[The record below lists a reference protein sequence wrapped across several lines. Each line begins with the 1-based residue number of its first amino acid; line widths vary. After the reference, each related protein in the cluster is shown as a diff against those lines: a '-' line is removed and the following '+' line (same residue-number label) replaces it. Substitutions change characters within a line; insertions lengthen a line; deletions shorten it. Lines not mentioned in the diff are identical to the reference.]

1 MTSDYRRRYAVP
13 GRSYRV
19 SADIGGT
26 FTDLVFQDA
35 DSGCCIPFKVLST
48 PENPALAVIKGIDR
62 ALPEGSDAVFF
73 VHGTT
78 VGLNAVLT
86 RRGAKV
92 ALLTTRNYRD
102 IYTIQG
108 NDRGEIFSIHWR
120 KPKPLA
126 EIPDTYT
133 VNERMNAKGEVETP
147 IDVTELDALVAAVK
161 GRGYQAIAICLLF
174 AFKNPEHE
182 LAAEA
187 YLRARLPDISITL
200 SHRVSPEWR
209 EYART
214 STTVMDAYAA
224 PVVRRYL
231 DTLVGQLTGRLAKG
245 SQIYVMK
252 SNGGAMTATAASGIP
267 LQTLLSGP
275 VGGTIGGR
283 TLSEVTGR
291 PNLICVDMGGTSF
304 DASLIIDGEPSFSN
318 EAELEGLPIQMSV
331 VDIHVIGAGGGS
343 IAWEEAGAVR
353 VGPQSAGS
361 VPGPACYGR
370 GGTLPTVSDA
380 NLVLGRLDSA
390 NFAGGTMS
398 LDVEKARAAVK
409 SLGDRFGLS
418 TEAMAQGIIDII
430 NAKMADAIRTITI
443 RRGIDPRDFSLV
455 AYGGAGPAQAA
466 ALAEQLDIGEIIIP
480 VMPGA
485 FSAWGMLQTD
495 VRHDFKMTFFG
506 YWDQVRQGEL
516 QAAFAG
522 LEAQGREFLI
532 KEGLAEQ
539 DIVFERYADFRYHG
553 QEYVLTIAVSSDPVD
568 MAEVRRAFDVAYDRQ
583 YGHSA
588 PESRMEVANLRVAA
602 VGTLRRPG
610 LADPDAAAAGS
621 SRSRKVYFSGREFD
635 TEIIGRD
642 NLPLGAIVK
651 GPAIIEEATATTL
664 VPNDWRAEVITGGHM
679 TLTRKA
685 REI

>member
-1 MTSDYRRRYAVP
+1 VK
-13 GRSYRV
+13 GYRV

-35 DSGCCIPFKVLST
+35 ETGRCEAYKVLST
-48 PENPALAVIKGIDR
+48 PQNPALAVIEGLDK
-62 ALPEGSDAVFF
+62 ALPEGAGVAFF
-73 VHGTT
+73 IHGTT

-92 ALLTTRNYRD
+92 ALLTTKNYRD
-102 IYTIQG
+102 VYTIQG

-126 EIPDTYT
+126 AIPDTFT
-133 VNERMNAKGEVETP
+133 VNERISAKGDVETP
-147 IDVTELDALVAAVK
+147 LDLAELDHLVAAVK
-161 GRGYQAIAICLLF
+161 ERGYEAIAICFLF
-174 AFKNPEHE
+174 AFKNPAHE
-182 LAAEA
+182 LAAAA
-187 YLRARLPDISITL
+187 YLRERLPGVSITL

-231 DTLVGQLTGRLAKG
+231 DTLVAQLSGRLPAGGQLH
-245 SQIYVMK
+245 VME
-252 SNGGAMTATAASGIP
+252 SNGGAMTASAASEIP

-283 TLSEVTGR
+283 TLSETTGR

-304 DASLIIDGEPSFSN
+304 DASLIIDGKPSTSN

-361 VPGPACYGR
+361 LPGPACYGR
-370 GGTLPTVSDA
+370 GGTEPTVSDA

-390 NFAGGTMS
+390 NFAGGTMT
-398 LDVEKARAAVK
+398 LDVARARKAV
-409 SLGDRFGLS
+409 SRLGDRFGLS

-443 RRGIDPRDFSLV
+443 RRGIDPRDFALV
-455 AYGGAGPAQAA
+455 AYGGAGPAQAV
-466 ALAEQLDIGEIIIP
+466 ALAEQLDIGEVIVP

-495 VRHDFKMTFFG
+495 VRHDFKMTYYG
-506 YWDQVRQGEL
+506 YWEQVDQGDLERQ
-516 QAAFAG
+516 FAN
-522 LEAQGREFLI
+522 LEADGRDYLH
-532 KEGLAEQ
+532 KEGLKDE
-539 DIVFERYADFRYHG
+539 DISFERLADFRYHG
-553 QEYVLTIAVSSDPVD
+553 QEYVLTIPIPEGAID
-568 MAEVRRAFDVAYDRQ
+568 MAAVRRSFDEAYDRQ
-583 YGHSA
+583 YGHSS
-588 PESRMEVANLRVAA
+588 PDYRVEVANLRVAA
-602 VGTLRRPG
+602 LGRLKRPDI
-610 LADPDAAAAGS
+610 ADPLVSPQGPA
-621 SRSRKVYFSGREFD
+621 RSRKVYFGGKEHD
-635 TEIIGRD
+635 T
-642 NLPLGAIVK
+642 AIVERTGIPIGGIVA

-664 VPNDWRAEVITGGHM
+664 VPDNWQAEVIAGGHM
-679 TLTRKA
+679 TLKRKEA
-685 REI
+685 

>member
-1 MTSDYRRRYAVP
+1 MK
-13 GRSYRV
+13 GYRV

-35 DSGCCIPFKVLST
+35 ETGRCDAYKVLST
-48 PENPALAVIKGIDR
+48 PRNPALAVIDGLDK
-62 ALPEGSDAVFF
+62 ALPRGAGVAFF
-73 VHGTT
+73 IHGTT

-86 RRGAKV
+86 RRGARV
-92 ALLTTRNYRD
+92 ALLTTKNYRD
-102 IYTIQG
+102 VYTIQG

-126 EIPDTYT
+126 TIPDTFT
-133 VNERMNAKGEVETP
+133 VNERVSAKGAIEIP
-147 IDVTELDALVAAVK
+147 LDVAELDHLVAAVK
-161 GRGYQAIAICLLF
+161 ERGYEAIAICFLF
-174 AFKNPEHE
+174 AFKNPAHE
-182 LAAEA
+182 LAAED
-187 YLRARLPDISITL
+187 YLRQRLPGISITL

-231 DTLVGQLTGRLAKG
+231 DTLVAQLSGRLPEG
-245 SQIYVMK
+245 SQLHVME
-252 SNGGAMTATAASGIP
+252 SNGGAMTASAASEIP

-283 TLSEVTGR
+283 TLSKMTGR

-304 DASLIIDGEPSFSN
+304 DASLIIDGKPSTSN

-361 VPGPACYGR
+361 LPGPACYGR
-370 GGTLPTVSDA
+370 GGTEPTVSDA

-390 NFAGGTMS
+390 NFAGGTMT
-398 LDVEKARAAVK
+398 LDVARAREAVAR
-409 SLGDRFGLS
+409 LGDRFGLS

-443 RRGIDPRDFSLV
+443 RRGIDPRDFALV
-455 AYGGAGPAQAA
+455 AYGGAGPAQAV
-466 ALAEQLDIGEIIIP
+466 ALAEQLDIGEVIVP

-495 VRHDFKMTFFG
+495 VRHDFKMTYYG
-506 YWDQVRQGEL
+506 YWDQVDPTDLEL
-516 QAAFAG
+516 QFAG
-522 LEAQGREFLI
+522 LEGDGRDYLR
-532 KEGLAEQ
+532 KEGLKDE
-539 DIVFERYADFRYHG
+539 DISFERLADFRYHG
-553 QEYVLTIAVSSDPVD
+553 QEYVLTIPIPEGAID
-568 MAEVRRAFDVAYDRQ
+568 MAAVRRSFDEAYDRQ
-583 YGHSA
+583 YGHSS
-588 PESRMEVANLRVAA
+588 PDYRVEVANLRVAA
-602 VGTLRRPG
+602 LGHLKRPAI
-610 LADPDAAAAGS
+610 ADPLVS
-621 SRSRKVYFSGREFD
+621 SEGPARSRKVYFGGREHD
-635 TEIIGRD
+635 T
-642 NLPLGAIVK
+642 AIVERSGIPIGGVVA

-664 VPNDWRAEVITGGHM
+664 VPDNWRAEVIAGGHM
-679 TLTRKA
+679 TLKRKEA
-685 REI
+685 

>member
-1 MTSDYRRRYAVP
+1 MK
-13 GRSYRV
+13 GYRV

-35 DSGCCIPFKVLST
+35 ETGRCDAYKVLST
-48 PENPALAVIKGIDR
+48 PRNPALAVIDGLDK
-62 ALPEGSDAVFF
+62 ALPRGAGVAFF

-86 RRGAKV
+86 RRGARV
-92 ALLTTRNYRD
+92 ALLTTKNYRD
-102 IYTIQG
+102 VYTIQG

-126 EIPDTYT
+126 TIPDTFT
-133 VNERMNAKGEVETP
+133 VNERVSAKGAIEIP
-147 IDVTELDALVAAVK
+147 LDVAELDHLVAAVK
-161 GRGYQAIAICLLF
+161 ERGYEAIAICFLF
-174 AFKNPEHE
+174 AFKNPAHE
-182 LAAEA
+182 LAAED
-187 YLRARLPDISITL
+187 YLRQRLPGISITL

-231 DTLVGQLTGRLAKG
+231 DTLVAQLSGRLPEGGQLH
-245 SQIYVMK
+245 VME
-252 SNGGAMTATAASGIP
+252 SNGGAMTASAASEIP

-283 TLSEVTGR
+283 TLSEMTGR

-304 DASLIIDGEPSFSN
+304 DASLIIDGKPSTSN

-361 VPGPACYGR
+361 LPGPACYGR
-370 GGTLPTVSDA
+370 GGTEPTVSDA

-390 NFAGGTMS
+390 NFAGGTMT
-398 LDVEKARAAVK
+398 LDVARAREAVAR
-409 SLGDRFGLS
+409 LGDRFGLS

-443 RRGIDPRDFSLV
+443 RRGIDPRDFALV
-455 AYGGAGPAQAA
+455 AYGGAGPAQAV
-466 ALAEQLDIGEIIIP
+466 ALAEQLDIGEVIVP

-495 VRHDFKMTFFG
+495 VRHDFKMTYYG
-506 YWDQVRQGEL
+506 YWDQVDPTDLEL
-516 QAAFAG
+516 RFAG
-522 LEAQGREFLI
+522 LEGDGRDYLRR
-532 KEGLAEQ
+532 EGLKDE
-539 DIVFERYADFRYHG
+539 DISFERLADFRYHG
-553 QEYVLTIAVSSDPVD
+553 QEYVLTIPIPEGAID
-568 MAEVRRAFDVAYDRQ
+568 MAAVRRSFDEAYDRQ
-583 YGHSA
+583 YGHSS
-588 PESRMEVANLRVAA
+588 PDYRVEVANLRVAA
-602 VGTLRRPG
+602 LGRLKRPAI
-610 LADPDAAAAGS
+610 ADPLVS
-621 SRSRKVYFSGREFD
+621 SEGPARSRKVYFGGREHD
-635 TEIIGRD
+635 T
-642 NLPLGAIVK
+642 AIVERSGIPTGGVVA

-664 VPNDWRAEVITGGHM
+664 VPDNWQAEVIAGGHM
-679 TLTRKA
+679 TLKRKEA
-685 REI
+685 

>member
-1 MTSDYRRRYAVP
+1 MT

-26 FTDLVFQDA
+26 FTDIVFQDA
-35 DSGCCIPFKVLST
+35 DTGDCEAHKVLST
-48 PENPALAVIKGIDR
+48 PDNPALAVIEGVDR
-62 ALPEGSDAVFF
+62 HLPEGADVAFF

-86 RRGAKV
+86 RRGARV
-92 ALLTTRNYRD
+92 ALLTTQNYRD
-102 IYTIQG
+102 VYTIQG

-120 KPKPLA
+120 KPRPLV

-133 VNERMNAKGEVETP
+133 VNERINAKGEVETA
-147 IDVTELDALVAAVK
+147 LDERDLDRLIAAVRDK
-161 GRGYQAIAICLLF
+161 NYEAIAVCLLF
-174 AFKNPEHE
+174 SFKNPAHE
-182 LAAEA
+182 LAVEA
-187 YLRARLPDISITL
+187 YLRKHLPDIAITL

-209 EYART
+209 EFART

-231 DTLVGQLTGRLAKG
+231 DTLVSRLSARLPEGRQLH
-245 SQIYVMK
+245 VMK
-252 SNGGAMTATAASGIP
+252 SNGGAMTAGAATEMP

-283 TLSEVTGR
+283 TLAETTGR

-304 DASLIIDGEPSFSN
+304 DASLIIDGQPSASN

-343 IAWEEAGAVR
+343 IAWQEAGALR

-370 GGTLPTVSDA
+370 GGTEPTVSDA
-380 NLVLGRLDSA
+380 NLVLGRLDSS
-390 NFAGGTMS
+390 NFAGGSMT
-398 LDVEKARAAVK
+398 LDRDKARMAVK
-409 SLGDRFGLS
+409 KLADRFDMS
-418 TEAMAQGIIDII
+418 TEAMAQGMIDII

-443 RRGIDPRDFSLV
+443 RRGIDPRDFALV

-466 ALAEQLDIGEIIIP
+466 ALAQQLDIKEVIIP

-495 VRHDFKMTFFG
+495 VRHDFKMTYYG
-506 YWDQVRQGEL
+506 YWHEIAPVDLAEK
-516 QAAFAG
+516 FDS
-522 LEAQGREFLI
+522 LEENGRDYLR
-532 KEGLAEQ
+532 KEGFTDAE
-539 DIVFERYADFRYHG
+539 ISFERFADFRYHG
-553 QEYVLTIAVSSDPVD
+553 QEYVLTIPVPTGPVD
-568 MAEVRRAFDVAYDRQ
+568 LNAVRGSFDAAYERQ
-583 YGHSA
+583 YGHSSPDA
-588 PESRMEVANLRVAA
+588 VVEVANLRVAA
-602 VGTLRRPG
+602 LGTLERP
-610 LADPDAAAAGS
+610 AIPDPRASQRTAARG
-621 SRSRKVYFSGREFD
+621 RKVYFDG
-635 TEIIGRD
+635 TEHET
-642 NLPLGAIVK
+642 AIVNRSEIAAGETVE

-664 VPNDWRAEVITGGHM
+664 LPPDWRAEVIAGGQLL
-679 TLTRKA
+679 LTHR
-685 REI
+685 